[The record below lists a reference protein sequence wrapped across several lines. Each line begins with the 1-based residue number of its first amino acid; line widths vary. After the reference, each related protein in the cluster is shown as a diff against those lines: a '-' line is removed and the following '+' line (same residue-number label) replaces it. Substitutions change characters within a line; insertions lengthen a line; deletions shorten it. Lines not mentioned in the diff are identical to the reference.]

1 MAKYYDTLYGKDQ
14 LLVLWGVVVDGS
26 RVSAECG
33 ALGEYLPQA
42 IELFM
47 SPNDQTKPIVSIT
60 LKAFSGIAD
69 DGLGLKTDLNFT
81 IS

>member
-1 MAKYYDTLYGKDQ
+1 MTKYYDTLYGKDQ
-14 LLVLWGVVVDGS
+14 LLVLWGVIVDGEK
-26 RVSAECG
+26 VSAECG
-33 ALGEYLPQA
+33 ALGEYLPQTV
-42 IELFM
+42 ELFTA
-47 SPNDQTKPIVSIT
+47 PNDQINPIATIA